1 MQTSPTVTEISKAFI
16 AAQGSVGVAIKVK
29 QNPHLKNW
37 YADFGAVWEVALEAL
52 QANDLGLFLAP
63 SRFENAT
70 QSMECRLLH
79 GKSGEWMEWTMSIP
93 VKADAQG
100 AGSGITYARR
110 YATSAILGIIQDD
123 DDGHHATKAAEKQ
136 TPATKPTPAAE
147 AEVLTK
153 QEYDSYLH
161 AISSAA
167 DVEWLKK
174 VFADAFK
181 KAQALGDLEAVEDF
195 TKAKDARK
203 EELSVPAPVAP
214 AAPARGRAANRTPL
228 SSPMQQAG
236 GPAAAANGDDVP
248 Y

>member
-1 MQTSPTVTEISKAFI
+1 MQTSPTVSEINKAFI

-63 SRFENAT
+63 GRFENAT

-136 TPATKPTPAAE
+136 APAIKPAPA

-161 AISSAA
+161 AISNAA
-167 DVEWLKK
+167 DIEWLKK

-181 KAQALGDLEAVEDF
+181 KAQDLGDLEAVEDF
-195 TKAKDARK
+195 TAAKDTRK
-203 EELSVPAPVAP
+203 AELSVPAPAAP

-228 SSPMQQAG
+228 PMLQAG
-236 GPAAAANGDDVP
+236 GPAAAANGDDIP